1 MNAENDL
8 KMWLQRVADSPETL
22 RPVDVERLLDPET
35 VPNGC
40 TIPGMVGWLRR
51 QDVSE
56 RVRLRL
62 TPWNDEYVQ
71 AQPEVRGEHTP
82 GPWKPTTLYG
92 ESTSEPFIVWC
103 DGIGAAVAHVYTRS
117 EMGLANRTTQVAN
130 ARLIAAAPDLLAVCE
145 RLHKH
150 VNGLNATLRATLASY
165 AASELCGELTTTIRD
180 AASAIA
186 KAQGK

>member
-8 KMWLQRVADSPETL
+8 KMWLQRVADSPEQL

-35 VPNGC
+35 VPHGC
-40 TIPGMVGWLRR
+40 TIPGMVGWLRG
-51 QDVSE
+51 QNVSD

-62 TPWNDEYVQ
+62 TPWDDETVQ
-71 AQPEVRGEHTP
+71 AQPAARGHTP
-82 GPWKPTTLYG
+82 GPWTIKVNRYMVCVYAG
-92 ESTSEPFIVWC
+92 GFNVAA
-103 DGIGAAVAHVYTRS
+103 IGSKNVAADNS
-117 EMGLANRTTQVAN
+117 IPN

-165 AASELCGELTTTIRD
+165 AASELCGELTKTIKD
-180 AASAIA
+180 AAAAIA
-186 KAQGK
+186 KARGE

>member
-8 KMWLQRVADSPETL
+8 KMWLQRVADSPEKL
-22 RPVDVERLLDPET
+22 RPVDVVMRLLDPEM
-35 VPNGC
+35 VPMPNGC
-40 TIPGMVGWLRR
+40 TLHGMVAWLMTQR
-51 QDVSE
+51 VSD
-56 RVRLRL
+56 RVRTILVQWSAAN
-62 TPWNDEYVQ
+62 PESVQ

-130 ARLIAAAPDLLAVCE
+130 ARLIAAAPDLLGMLRTILMRLDLEPKSAVFPCSAMRE
-145 RLHKH
+145 D
-150 VNGLNATLRATLASY
+150 
-165 AASELCGELTTTIRD
+165 IRRVID
-180 AASAIA
+180 AAT
-186 KAQGK
+186 K